1 MLTNAKEAA
10 AETKNLRTSTLAR
23 GESRM
28 DGLLGVSRLIDGL
41 TSRIGKIA
49 GWAIFAAVLV
59 SSLNALVRFTFNYSK
74 NSFLEAQWYLF
85 GFVILLGAAYTFQK
99 NEHIRIDI
107 ISSRLSANARH
118 WIDILGHLVILMP
131 FCLLMAY
138 LGSIFFARS
147 FASGEISS
155 SAGGLTLWPAKLLVP
170 AGFILLFAQAVSELI
185 KRIAV
190 VKGIIPDPYASH
202 GAHGST
208 E

>member
-1 MLTNAKEAA
+1 MQ
-10 AETKNLRTSTLAR
+10 
-23 GESRM
+23 
-28 DGLLGVSRLIDGL
+28 GLLGISRAIDAV
-41 TSRIGKIA
+41 TNIVGKIA

-59 SSLNALVRFTFNYSK
+59 STINALVRFTFNYSK

-107 ISSRLSANARH
+107 ISQRLSANARN
-118 WIDILGHLVILMP
+118 WIDVLGHVIILIP
-131 FCLLMAY
+131 FCLLMTY

-147 FASGEISS
+147 FANQEISS
-155 SAGGLTLWPAKLLVP
+155 SAGGLILWPAKLLIP
-170 AGFILLFAQAVSELI
+170 AGFALLLAQGVSELI

-190 VKGIIPDPYASH
+190 IQGLIPDPYAGHSAH
-202 GAHGST
+202 GAV

>member
-1 MLTNAKEAA
+1 
-10 AETKNLRTSTLAR
+10 
-23 GESRM
+23 M
-28 DGLLGVSRLIDGL
+28 DGLLGFSRVIDAI
-41 TSRIGKIA
+41 SERVGKVA

-59 SSLNALVRFTFNYSK
+59 STVNALVRFTFNYSK

-85 GFVILLGAAYTFQK
+85 GFVILLGSAYTFLR

-107 ISSRLSANARH
+107 ISSRLAASTRH
-118 WIDILGHLVILMP
+118 WIDIFGHVVILIP
-131 FCLLMAY
+131 FCLLMTW
-138 LGSIFFARS
+138 LGTIFFLRS

-155 SAGGLTLWPAKLLVP
+155 SAGGLTLWPAKLLIP
-170 AGFILLFAQAVSELI
+170 AGFARLLLQAFSELI

-202 GAHGST
+202 GAHGAT